1 MATGMCKNCLKG
13 FIHEGE
19 TKGHITSIH
28 GFETYVSHPSSPGSK
43 PAILVLIPDAM
54 GWASP
59 NVRLTADRFAART
72 GCTVYLPDFMAGYQM
87 PLWVMDLP
95 IENMLHNWTSP
106 MSLLLKPYYFFWAL
120 YVVIPFR
127 LTNNLPKSHP
137 RVVKFFTELRKNEG
151 KENLVGVAG
160 FCWGGK
166 HAFLLG
172 AEKADGED
180 GGEYLIDFAY
190 AGHPSRIEIPKE
202 IDELQTPMSVA
213 MGTEDYMNPMEFS
226 NQMKE
231 MLEKKGGR
239 AVGSEL
245 VFYEGGNHGFAC
257 RADLKNER
265 LKECADAAEDHFVR
279 WVGRMVERLGV
290 GRSTS

>member
-1 MATGMCKNCLKG
+1 MGW
-13 FIHEGE
+13 
-19 TKGHITSIH
+19 
-28 GFETYVSHPSSPGSK
+28 SSPN
-43 PAILVLIPDAM
+43 M
-54 GWASP
+54 
-59 NVRLTADRFAART
+59 RLTADRFANRT

-95 IENMLHNWTSP
+95 IEDILHNWTSP
-106 MSLLLKPYYFFWAL
+106 KSLLMKPYYFFWAL
-120 YVVIPFR
+120 YAMIPFR
-127 LTNNLPKSHP
+127 LTNGIPKSHE
-137 RVVKFFTELRKNEG
+137 RVVKFFTALRKDEG

-172 AEKADGED
+172 AEKDGD
-180 GGEYLIDFAY
+180 GEYLIDFAF
-190 AGHPSRIEIPKE
+190 AGHPSRVEIPKE
-202 IDELQTPMSVA
+202 IEELQTPISVA
-213 MGTEDYMNPMEFS
+213 MGTEDFMNKMEFS
-226 NQMKE
+226 KGMKE
-231 MLEKKGGR
+231 LLEKKEGR
-239 AVGSEL
+239 AGGSEL

-279 WVGRMVERLGV
+279 WVERMVERLGA